1 MNEVEESMRFKT
13 VMEQGVD
20 ETNEVEES
28 KRFIEV
34 MKVANVSRNISEFK
48 IKLDMNGI
56 IKPNLAKIEK
66 KEAELLDRLFDQS
79 VEVSMDFWNC
89 KNYKPNEF
97 TFQNYFTAKMNGEK
111 TPLLVVYNMNAVDD
125 GINVTRVSYLTKDN
139 NVRFFSTTNDFE
151 DIKSKIVG
159 AHGVTPIFAD
169 DTLRFAMIYDRLDN
183 IMRNI

>member
-1 MNEVEESMRFKT
+1 MNEVEESK
-13 VMEQGVD
+13 
-20 ETNEVEES
+20 
-28 KRFIEV
+28 KFIEV

-56 IKPNLAKIEK
+56 VKPNLAKIEK
-66 KEAELLDRLFDQS
+66 KEAELLERLFDPN
-79 VEVSMDFWNC
+79 VEVSRDFWNC

-97 TFQNYFTAKMNGEK
+97 TFKNYFTAKMNGGK

-125 GINVTRVSYLTKDN
+125 GINVTRVSYLTRDN

-159 AHGVTPIFAD
+159 AHGVTPIIAD
-169 DTLRFAMIYDRLDN
+169 DTLRFALIYDRLDS